1 MSIIKQNDLID
12 SVTDAL
18 QFMSCYHPKDYID
31 AVYAAWEREESTAAR
46 DAMAQILVNSRMC
59 AMGKRPICQD
69 TGIVTVFVKVG
80 MDVQWDADLS
90 LADMIN
96 EGVRR
101 AYTDPD
107 NTLRAS
113 LLADP
118 AGKRKNTGD
127 NTPAVIHTEIVKG
140 DKVTSWTNQQDND
153 GNKINDD
160 LIDTRQNTLDLV
172 HRVFEYCLSLIH
184 I

>member
-96 EGVRR
+96 DCLL
-101 AYTDPD
+101 YTSPSPRD
-107 NTLRAS
+107 S
-113 LLADP
+113 
-118 AGKRKNTGD
+118 
-127 NTPAVIHTEIVKG
+127 
-140 DKVTSWTNQQDND
+140 
-153 GNKINDD
+153 
-160 LIDTRQNTLDLV
+160 
-172 HRVFEYCLSLIH
+172 
-184 I
+184 